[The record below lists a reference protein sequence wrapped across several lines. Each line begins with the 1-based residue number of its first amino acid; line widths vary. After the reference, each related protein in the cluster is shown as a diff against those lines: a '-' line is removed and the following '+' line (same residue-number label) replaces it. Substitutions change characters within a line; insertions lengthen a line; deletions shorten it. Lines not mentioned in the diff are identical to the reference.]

1 MLLTHMIDKIRP
13 VRDSPPRQYATHP
26 PLVRT
31 RGGVSDVGGEG
42 GGGVRTGTIK
52 TLKELEEIVKSIL
65 LSEQNRLAINN
76 IYKKGIKLYYDFS
89 NSHKKDNID
98 KLFNS
103 I

>member
-42 GGGVRTGTIK
+42 GRGGSVLEQLTYVRIK
-52 TLKELEEIVKSIL
+52 K
-65 LSEQNRLAINN
+65 
-76 IYKKGIKLYYDFS
+76 F
-89 NSHKKDNID
+89 
-98 KLFNS
+98 
-103 I
+103 